1 MNKAH
6 GSPFD
11 RGSADSYYRRTPSPH
26 WYPDGMGKGIRIE
39 KEDMTPE
46 QIAEYWVGW
55 KENEEDEIFKE
66 WD

>member
-11 RGSADSYYRRTPSPH
+11 RGSADSYYRRFPSPH

-39 KEDMTPE
+39 KKDMNPE
-46 QIAEYWVGW
+46 EIAEYWVGW

>member
-1 MNKAH
+1 MNKKH

-26 WYPDGMGKGIRIE
+26 WYPDGTGKGVRIE
-39 KEDMTPE
+39 KEQMTPE
-46 QIAEYWVGW
+46 EIAEYWVGW
-55 KENEEDEIFKE
+55 RENEKDDIHKE